1 MPSTIRAGDFGVSRT
16 VPVWHT
22 AQFNPTLSRPMRR
35 RLETP
40 IGRSLPSSVMKP
52 KVEYPLGSL
61 SLQIDGSD
69 VNTQ

>member
-1 MPSTIRAGDFGVSRT
+1 
-16 VPVWHT
+16 
-22 AQFNPTLSRPMRR
+22 MRR